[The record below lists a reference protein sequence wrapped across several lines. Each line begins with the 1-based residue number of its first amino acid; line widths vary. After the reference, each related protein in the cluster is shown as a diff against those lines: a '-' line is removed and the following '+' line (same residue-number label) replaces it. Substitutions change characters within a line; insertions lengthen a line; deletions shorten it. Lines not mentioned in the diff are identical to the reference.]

1 MDDFL
6 HNLRSGKLKQ
16 QDRNRSIYNDQ
27 YKGKRRSS
35 MDHRRKVDHHDAK
48 ETAERLDAIKGILE
62 GISQTQKRMA
72 EAYEAAS
79 RAEVRKAEAL
89 ETIASGLKQWL
100 GSAQGPQSRPAVAA
114 GADSEPGSAA
124 GTAPADGKTGGRM
137 SEGERKVV
145 FNIIDQMRQAGES
158 WTNIAR
164 HLGEKGYGTVS
175 GKGVW
180 RGQGV
185 KTFYTRMGGAA
196 A

>member
-27 YKGKRRSS
+27 YKGKRRTA
-35 MDHRRKVDHHDAK
+35 MDHRRKVDSDAK
-48 ETAERLDAIKGILE
+48 EAVERLDAIKTILE

-72 EAYEAAS
+72 DAYEATAQ
-79 RAEVRKAEAL
+79 AEVRKAEAL
-89 ETIASGLKQWL
+89 ETIARGLRRWID
-100 GSAQGPQSRPAVAA
+100 SAERA
-114 GADSEPGSAA
+114 GNKALEAKKAKSE
-124 GTAPADGKTGGRM
+124 TVPADESKPAGKRNGRM
-137 SEGERKVV
+137 TEDERQEI
-145 FNIIDQMRQAGES
+145 FNIIDKMRQSGQS

-164 HLGEKGYGTVS
+164 HLGENGYATVS
-175 GKGVW
+175 GKGIW

-196 A
+196 V

>member
-27 YKGKRRSS
+27 YKGKRRTS
-35 MDHRRKVDHHDAK
+35 MDHRRKSDYDTK
-48 ETAERLDAIKGILE
+48 EAVERLDAIKSILE

-72 EAYEAAS
+72 DAYEAAAQ
-79 RAEVRKAEAL
+79 AEVRKAEAL
-89 ETIASGLKQWL
+89 EVIARGFQQWL
-100 GSAQGPQSRPAVAA
+100 GLAIKPGSEPAVKVESTPESGSENRKTLQA
-114 GADSEPGSAA
+114 GRSSGPMTED
-124 GTAPADGKTGGRM
+124 
-137 SEGERKVV
+137 EREVIFK
-145 FNIIDQMRQAGES
+145 IIDQMRHSGES

-164 HLGEKGYGTVS
+164 HLGAKGYSTVS
-175 GKGVW
+175 GKGIW

-196 A
+196 V